1 MSIYDLLKDAASIA
15 QKADNIDLYRKL
27 LDVSAQAL
35 DMQNELYR
43 LNNEINELKKTQD
56 LLPLIERH
64 KEAFITLKNENT
76 ELRYCSHCWDAERKL
91 IQLFCR
97 EDRGGFYCPHCKVD
111 GVFDVEKNDTFN
123 RQFDTAVCDHSF
135 V

>member
-27 LDVSAQAL
+27 LDVSSQAL
-35 DMQNELYR
+35 EMQNELHR
-43 LNNEINELKKTQD
+43 LNNEISKLKEVHD

-76 ELRYCSHCWDAERKL
+76 ELRYCSHCWDAEKKL

-97 EDRGGFYCPHCKVD
+97 EDRGDFYCPHCKVD
-111 GVFDVEKNDTFN
+111 GVFDVEKNDTFY
-123 RQFDTAVCDHSF
+123 RQPDTAACDFSSI
-135 V
+135 